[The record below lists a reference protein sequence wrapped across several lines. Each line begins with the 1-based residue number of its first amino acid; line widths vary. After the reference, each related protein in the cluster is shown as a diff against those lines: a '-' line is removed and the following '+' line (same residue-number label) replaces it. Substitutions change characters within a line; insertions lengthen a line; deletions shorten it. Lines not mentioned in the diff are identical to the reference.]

1 VAAETMDR
9 EQLPN
14 VKLGPAHQNSATV
27 GMIYEKCPCV
37 VQQQG
42 TSTTSAAGTPIDLW
56 MTDVLFIA

>member
-42 TSTTSAAGTPIDLW
+42 TSTTSAAGTPIDL
-56 MTDVLFIA
+56 